1 MSTHNTPLGRSW
13 TRLPK
18 VDPLKSGSHERGWT
32 GVSLLFFFRYG
43 TFNLHNLAYN
53 PYSYVHDVHA
63 TQARDLE
70 VGSFT
75 TELLVIAVAARPLLL
90 DW

>member
-1 MSTHNTPLGRSW
+1 MQAAPTNGGGLG
-13 TRLPK
+13 L
-18 VDPLKSGSHERGWT
+18 VY
-32 GVSLLFFFRYG
+32 VFFSLWD
-43 TFNLHNLAYN
+43 FNLHNLAYN
-53 PYSYVHDVHA
+53 PYNYVHDVHA

-70 VGSFT
+70 VASFT